1 MFLFQRLDK
10 TSGVTEQTDNRYN
23 DRLLHL
29 FLHSMIQRRRVNLKP
44 YLKFYCSSRLRIPDF
59 FFSGTFVFLLDGRD
73 SECLTSV
80 QYNYSHDLFCST
92 NYFSIFK
99 PIAAQSNSAGSRLLS
114 EIQLCYTSNGY
125 CSMELL
131 MPF

>member
-1 MFLFQRLDK
+1 M
-10 TSGVTEQTDNRYN
+10 
-23 DRLLHL
+23 
-29 FLHSMIQRRRVNLKP
+29 
-44 YLKFYCSSRLRIPDF
+44 
-59 FFSGTFVFLLDGRD
+59 
-73 SECLTSV
+73 SECPKSDNQQSPLPAPCIVIMHFPDLTSV

-92 NYFSIFK
+92 NSFSIFK